1 MALSSKKTKTDLSF
15 EGYVYTNIAQ
25 GTQLSN
31 LVVYIKSILK
41 NLSIQITQKK
51 SMRCIFVYTNKKEVV
66 VQYSEY
72 LYIQKIKIW
81 EEGVGVTQK
90 S

>member
-1 MALSSKKTKTDLSF
+1 M
-15 EGYVYTNIAQ
+15 
-25 GTQLSN
+25 
-31 LVVYIKSILK
+31 
-41 NLSIQITQKK
+41 SIQITQKK